1 MNKRFLNIATLSLL
15 FSANLSAGAMPQRI
29 ASGTVGTDET
39 LLVLLKG
46 EEQRLVA
53 LSTLADNP
61 KYSFIQEIP
70 KSVKARVGDNIESLL
85 FVKPDLVVLAS
96 YSSADII
103 EQLKAAKVNVKVQKA
118 FGGISDIETNI
129 KELGALI
136 GKEKEAD
143 ILVDSMEKLIADA
156 LAKQPK
162 CKKRPTVIQYASNYI
177 VPGTD
182 TIIDDIAER
191 AGFHNVLRDINF
203 KGWSPI
209 SAEVLVQLKPDF
221 IIASAA
227 DASSKEA
234 LQKMLLQAAAWQK
247 LDAVKNGR
255 IILVPDRLLYTV
267 SYHAAELL
275 GFLATEL
282 RCGGEGSSMPVKK

>member
-1 MNKRFLNIATLSLL
+1 MNKRFLNIAALSLI
-15 FSANLSAGAMPQRI
+15 FSANLSAAPLPQRI

-39 LLVLLKG
+39 LLELLKG
-46 EEQRLVA
+46 EEQRIVA
-53 LSTLADNP
+53 LSTFADNP

-85 FVKPDLVVLAS
+85 VLKPDLVILAS
-96 YSSADII
+96 YSSPEII
-103 EQLKAAKVNVKVQKA
+103 EQLKSAKVNVKVQKA
-118 FGGISDIETNI
+118 FGGIQDIETNI
-129 KELGALI
+129 KELGSFV
-136 GKEKEAD
+136 GKEKEAEA
-143 ILVDSMEKLIADA
+143 LVSSMEKKIGDA

-162 CKKRPTVIQYASNYI
+162 CKKRPSLIQYATNYVI
-177 VPGTD
+177 PGTE

-209 SAEVLVQLKPDF
+209 SPEVLVQLKPDF

-227 DASSKEA
+227 DAPTKEGIQKLLLSSA
-234 LQKMLLQAAAWQK
+234 GWQK
-247 LDAVKNGR
+247 LDAVKHAR

-267 SYHAAELL
+267 SYHAAELAA
-275 GFLATEL
+275 FLAAEL
-282 RCGGEGSSMPVKK
+282 RCGGEGVSKTPS